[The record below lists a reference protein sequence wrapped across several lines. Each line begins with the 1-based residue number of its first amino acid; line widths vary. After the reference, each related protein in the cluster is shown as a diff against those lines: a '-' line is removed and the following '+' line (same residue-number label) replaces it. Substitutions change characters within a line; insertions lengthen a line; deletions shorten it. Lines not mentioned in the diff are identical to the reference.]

1 MRLNDWLKRNAIR
14 RTKFA
19 HRIGVSPA
27 TVTALC
33 NSATPWMSRATAE
46 AIVRE
51 TGGEVGPGDF
61 LIAPAAVPSEQTGAA
76 A

>member
-1 MRLNDWLKRNAIR
+1 MRLNDWLTREGIR

-19 HRIGVSPA
+19 DRIGVSPA
-27 TVTALC
+27 TITALC
-33 NSATPWMSRATAE
+33 NDAAPWMSRATAE

-61 LIAPAAVPSEQTGAA
+61 LIAQVPAPSEQTGAA